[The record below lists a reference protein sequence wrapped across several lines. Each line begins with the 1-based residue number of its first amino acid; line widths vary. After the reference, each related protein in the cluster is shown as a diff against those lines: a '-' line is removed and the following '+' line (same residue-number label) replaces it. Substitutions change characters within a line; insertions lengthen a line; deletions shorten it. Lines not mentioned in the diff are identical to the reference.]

1 VFESEVWPNSLGI
14 SDSLF
19 IASFLKISQIR

>member
-1 VFESEVWPNSLGI
+1 MFESDVWPNCLGI

-19 IASFLKISQIR
+19 IASFLKISQRR